1 MNIFSFEIV
10 ASLVSLTLLEVVL
23 GVDNVVFLA
32 ILSQRLPDA
41 QASKARRLGLL
52 IALVM
57 RLGLQFALSW
67 LAGLVVPLFTL
78 AGRAFCGRDLVL
90 LAGGL
95 FLVGKATFEIQAKLE
110 SGDSDHLPR
119 PGHRAATLGSTVVQI
134 AFVDVVLS
142 IDSVITA
149 VGMAPRLWVMIAAMV
164 LAMAMM
170 IVAADQTTAFIQ
182 RHPSM
187 KILGLAFLILIGV
200 MLVGDAMGHHLP
212 RGYVYFAMGF
222 SLAVEFINI
231 RVRSRGKAGHD
242 LAALDEPI
250 TQPER
255 KGAGSSRSA

>member
-1 MNIFSFEIV
+1 MDIFTFEVV

-41 QASKARRLGLL
+41 QASKARRLGLCM
-52 IALVM
+52 ALVM
-57 RLGLQFALSW
+57 RLGLLFTLSW
-67 LAGLVVPLFTL
+67 LAGLIVPLFTL
-78 AGRAFCGRDLVL
+78 AGHAVSGRDLVL
-90 LAGGL
+90 LGGGL
-95 FLVGKATFEIQAKLE
+95 FLIGKATFEIQAKLE
-110 SGDSDHLPR
+110 SGDTDHLPR
-119 PGHRAATLGSTVVQI
+119 PGRRAATLGSTVVQI

-149 VGMAPRLWVMIAAMV
+149 VGMAPRLWVMVAAMV

-170 IVAADQTTAFIQ
+170 IVAADQTTSFIQ

-200 MLVGDAMGHHLP
+200 MLVGDALGHHLP

-222 SLAVEFINI
+222 SLVVELINT
-231 RVRSRGKAGHD
+231 RVRERSKAPHD
-242 LAALDEPI
+242 LDVLDEPI

-255 KGAGSSRSA
+255 KSAASK

>member
-1 MNIFSFEIV
+1 MNIFTFEV
-10 ASLVSLTLLEVVL
+10 AASLISLTLLEIVL

-32 ILSQRLPDA
+32 ILSQRLPAA

-52 IALVM
+52 MALGM
-57 RLGLQFALSW
+57 RLGLLFALSW
-67 LAGLVVPLFTL
+67 LTGLVAPLFTL
-78 AGRAFCGRDLVL
+78 AGRAFSGRDLVL

-110 SGDSDHLPR
+110 SGDAEHGPR
-119 PGHRAATLGSTVVQI
+119 PGRRSATLGSTVVQI
-134 AFVDVVLS
+134 AFVDVVMS

-170 IVAADQTTAFIQ
+170 VVAADKTTAFIS

-200 MLVGDAMGHHLP
+200 MLIGDAMGHHLP

-222 SLAVEFINI
+222 SLVVEFINI
-231 RVRSRGKAGHD
+231 RVRDRSKAGHMS
-242 LAALDEPI
+242 AALDEPI

-255 KGAGSSRSA
+255 KGAATTRP

>member
-1 MNIFSFEIV
+1 MNIFSFEIA
-10 ASLVSLTLLEVVL
+10 ASLISLTLLEVVL

-32 ILSQRLPDA
+32 ILSQRLPAA

-52 IALVM
+52 MALGM
-57 RLGLQFALSW
+57 RLGLLFTLSW
-67 LAGLVVPLFTL
+67 LVGLVAPLFTL
-78 AGRAFCGRDLVL
+78 VGRAFSGRDLVL

-110 SGDSDHLPR
+110 SGDADHVPR
-119 PGHRAATLGSTVVQI
+119 PGRRAPTLGSTVVQI

-170 IVAADQTTAFIQ
+170 IVAADQTTAFIS

-222 SLAVEFINI
+222 SLVVEFINI
-231 RVRSRGKAGHD
+231 RVRDRGKAGHTESP
-242 LAALDEPI
+242 LDEPI

-255 KGAGSSRSA
+255 KGPTSK

>member
-1 MNIFSFEIV
+1 MNIFSFEVV

-32 ILSQRLPDA
+32 ILSQRLPNA
-41 QASKARRLGLL
+41 QASVARRLGLL
-52 IALVM
+52 IALGM
-57 RLGLQFALSW
+57 RLGLLITLSW
-67 LAGLVVPLFTL
+67 LAGLVAPLFTL

-95 FLVGKATFEIQAKLE
+95 FLIGKATFEIQAKLE
-110 SGDSDHLPR
+110 SGDTDHLPR
-119 PGHRAATLGSTVVQI
+119 PGQRAATLGSTVVQI

-149 VGMAPRLWVMIAAMV
+149 VGMAPRLWVMVAAMV

-200 MLVGDAMGHHLP
+200 MLVGDGMGHHLP
-212 RGYVYFAMGF
+212 RGYVYFAMAF

-231 RVRSRGKAGHD
+231 RVRSRSKSAHKLD
-242 LAALDEPI
+242 VLDEPI

-255 KGAGSSRSA
+255 KGAANK

>member
-1 MNIFSFEIV
+1 MNIFSFEVV

-32 ILSQRLPDA
+32 ILSQRLPNA
-41 QASKARRLGLL
+41 QASVARRLGLL
-52 IALVM
+52 IALGM
-57 RLGLQFALSW
+57 RLGLLITLSW
-67 LAGLVVPLFTL
+67 LAGLVAPLFTL

-95 FLVGKATFEIQAKLE
+95 FLIGKATFEIQAKLE
-110 SGDSDHLPR
+110 SGDTDHLPR
-119 PGHRAATLGSTVVQI
+119 PGQRAATLGSTVVQI

-149 VGMAPRLWVMIAAMV
+149 VGMAPRLWVMVAAMV

-231 RVRSRGKAGHD
+231 RVRDRDKSAHKLD
-242 LAALDEPI
+242 VLDEPI

-255 KGAGSSRSA
+255 KGAAGK

>member
-23 GVDNVVFLA
+23 GVDNIVFLA

-41 QASKARRLGLL
+41 LASRARRLGLL
-52 IALVM
+52 MALVM
-57 RLGLQFALSW
+57 RLGLLFALSW
-67 LAGLVVPLFTL
+67 LAGLVAPLFTL
-78 AGRAFCGRDLVL
+78 VGRAFSGRDLVL

-95 FLVGKATFEIQAKLE
+95 FVGKATFEIQAKLE
-110 SGDSDHLPR
+110 SGDTDHQPR
-119 PGHRAATLGSTVVQI
+119 DGSRAATLGSTVVQI
-134 AFVDVVLS
+134 AFVDVVMS

-170 IVAADQTTAFIQ
+170 VVAADKTTAFIS

-231 RVRSRGKAGHD
+231 RVRDRGQATQTMAD
-242 LAALDEPI
+242 LDEPI

-255 KGAGSSRSA
+255 KGATTK

>member
-1 MNIFSFEIV
+1 MAILSFEIV
-10 ASLVSLTLLEVVL
+10 ASLLSLTLLEVVL
-23 GVDNVVFLA
+23 GIDNVVFLA
-32 ILSQRLPDA
+32 ILSQRLPA
-41 QASKARRLGLL
+41 VQASQARRLGLL
-52 IALVM
+52 MALGM
-57 RLGLQFALSW
+57 RLVLLFTLSW
-67 LAGLVVPLFTL
+67 LAGLVSPLFTL
-78 AGRAFCGRDLVL
+78 AGHALSGRDLVL

-110 SGDSDHLPR
+110 SGDTDHGPR
-119 PGHRAATLGSTVVQI
+119 PGRAKTTLGSTVVQI
-134 AFVDVVLS
+134 AFMDVVLS

-149 VGMAPRLWVMIAAMV
+149 VGMAPRLWVMVAAMV
-164 LAMAMM
+164 LAMALM
-170 IVAADQTTAFIQ
+170 VAAADQTTAFIQ

-231 RVRSRGKAGHD
+231 RARKRGNAGHSQ
-242 LAALDEPI
+242 AALDEPI

-255 KGAGSSRSA
+255 KGTANK

>member
-1 MNIFSFEIV
+1 MNILSFEIL

-32 ILSQRLPDA
+32 ILSQRLPDV
-41 QASKARRLGLL
+41 QASKARRLGLVM
-52 IALVM
+52 ALGM
-57 RLGLQFALSW
+57 RLCLLFILSG
-67 LAGLVVPLFTL
+67 LAGLIAPLFTL
-78 AGRAFCGRDLVL
+78 AGRAFSWRDLVL
-90 LAGGL
+90 LGGGL

-110 SGDSDHLPR
+110 SGDTDHLPR
-119 PGHRAATLGSTVVQI
+119 PGRRAPTLGSTVVQI

-149 VGMAPRLWVMIAAMV
+149 VGMAPRLWVMVAAMV

-170 IVAADQTTAFIQ
+170 IVAADQTTAFIS

-200 MLVGDAMGHHLP
+200 MLMGDAMGHHLP

-222 SLAVEFINI
+222 SLVVEFINI
-231 RVRSRGKAGHD
+231 RVHDRGKVAPKLVD
-242 LAALDEPI
+242 LDEPP
-250 TQPER
+250 THPER
-255 KGAGSSRSA
+255 KSALIK

>member
-1 MNIFSFEIV
+1 MNIFTFEV
-10 ASLVSLTLLEVVL
+10 AASLVSLTLLEVVL

-32 ILSQRLPDA
+32 ILSQRLPAA

-52 IALVM
+52 MALGM
-57 RLGLQFALSW
+57 RLGLLFTLSW
-67 LAGLVVPLFTL
+67 LAGLVTPFFTF
-78 AGRAFCGRDLVL
+78 AGRAFSGRDLVL
-90 LAGGL
+90 LGGGL

-110 SGDSDHLPR
+110 SGDADHEPR
-119 PGHRAATLGSTVVQI
+119 PGSRVATLGSTVVQI
-134 AFVDVVLS
+134 ALVDVVLS

-170 IVAADQTTAFIQ
+170 VAAADKTTSFIS

-222 SLAVEFINI
+222 SLMVELINI
-231 RVRSRGKAGHD
+231 RVRNRSKA
-242 LAALDEPI
+242 ANTQAELDEPI

-255 KGAGSSRSA
+255 KGVASK